1 VSIRADLADRTSVA
15 TIVDETVERLGGI
28 DILVNNAGIIRRAPL
43 VEFTEKDWDDVMDVN
58 LRSVFLL
65 SQAVAKV

>member
-1 VSIRADLADRTSVA
+1 MSIRADLADRTSVA